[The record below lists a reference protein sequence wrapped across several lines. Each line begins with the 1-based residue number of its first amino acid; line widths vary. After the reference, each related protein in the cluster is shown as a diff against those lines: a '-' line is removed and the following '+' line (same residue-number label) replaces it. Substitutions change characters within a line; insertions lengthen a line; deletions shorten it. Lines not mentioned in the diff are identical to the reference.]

1 MKLIFQP
8 LGEKVKIIEEF
19 IEKTE
24 VNFCDISLGVKFMW
38 RDTVKVE
45 YAVFNDTLILKET
58 GANHKNAFYYPM
70 GKDPLGALEKIE
82 EYCLLNCVPLIFGY
96 LDENKVAFL
105 SARYNKTENRFDR
118 NWCDYIY
125 LKENFIFYSGKK
137 LSGQRNHVNKFKR
150 NYPNYKF
157 CKITEENLPLAIEF
171 LENHN
176 KKQQRAGK
184 IEELEREHALTLT
197 KNMFNLNQVGGFLEI
212 DGKIVA
218 ISIGEKVNDTLII
231 HVEKANIEYSG
242 AYPTMAQ
249 EFAKAFAT
257 EEIKYINRE
266 EDCGDLG
273 LRTSKSQYQPLEIKE
288 KNFLSVYTL
297 FDNIDPTVK
306 IKTERLSIERISEG
320 DKENYAK
327 LYLDER
333 LNKLWGYDYKEDLGS
348 EQPTPLYFYKFQES
362 LFNKKEECSYA
373 VKLDGEM
380 IGELVLHNF
389 DYFGGLEM
397 GFRFFPEYQ
406 NKGYAFE
413 SANALKRFIKE
424 QLNAKTLKG
433 SCFKENLPSK
443 KLIEKLGLKL
453 VKENEEKFYFTL
465 TL

>member
-1 MKLIFQP
+1 MELIFKP
-8 LGEKVKIIEEF
+8 LGENVKIIKDF

-24 VNFCDISLGVKFMW
+24 INFCDISLGVKFMW
-38 RDTVKVE
+38 RGTVKVE
-45 YAVFNDTLILKET
+45 YAIFNDTLILKET
-58 GANHKNAFYYPM
+58 GGNHTNAFYYPM
-70 GKDPLGALEKIE
+70 GKDPIGAIEKIE
-82 EYCLLNCVPLIFGY
+82 EYCAKNNIPLIFGY
-96 LDENKVAFL
+96 LDKEKVAFFET
-105 SARYNKTENRFDR
+105 RYYKTQNRFDR

-125 LKENFIFYSGKK
+125 LKDNFITYSGKK

-157 CKITEENLPLAIEF
+157 CKITQENLPLAIEF

-176 KKQQRAGK
+176 KKLQKAGK

-197 KNMFNLNQVGGFLEI
+197 KNMFNLNQYGGFLEV

-218 ISIGEKVNDTLII
+218 LSVGEKVNDTLII
-231 HVEKANIEYSG
+231 HVEKANVDYAG

-249 EFAKAFAT
+249 EFAKAFASDV
-257 EEIKYINRE
+257 KFINRE

-273 LRTSKSQYQPLEIKE
+273 LRTSKSQYQPLEIKA

-297 FDNIDPTVK
+297 FDNIDPAIK
-306 IKTERLSIERISEG
+306 INTERLNIERISEK
-320 DKENYAK
+320 DKDSYAK
-327 LYLDER
+327 LYLDES
-333 LNKLWGYDYKEDLGS
+333 LNKLWGYDYKEDLNG
-348 EQPTPLYFYKFQES
+348 EEPTPHYFYRFQES
-362 LFNKKEECSYA
+362 LFYKKEECCFA
-373 VKLDGEM
+373 VKLNDEM

-397 GFRFFPEYQ
+397 GFRFFSEYQ

-413 SANALKRFIKE
+413 SANALKHYIKNV
-424 QLNAKTLKG
+424 LGAKTIKG

-443 KLIEKLGLKL
+443 KLIEKLGLNL
-453 VKENEEKFYFTL
+453 VKETKEKFYFSL